1 MEMLS
6 PTSSAAK
13 EVANGR
19 NESHTNTYAFPN
31 GYPTAH
37 KLANALSLR
46 FGSWHRSK
54 DLVGGTRHPAA
65 ALAKLLAD
73 EFLLL
78 TQGDQYV
85 RAVDNLIVLTHRQ
98 YPHLPRLLC
107 Q

>member
-13 EVANGR
+13 EVTNGR
-19 NESHTNTYAFPN
+19 DESHTNTYTFPN
-31 GYPTAH
+31 GYPTAN

-73 EFLLL
+73 EFFLL
-78 TQGDQYV
+78 TQRDQNIGAIEY
-85 RAVDNLIVLTHRQ
+85 LIVLTHRRC
-98 YPHLPRLLC
+98 PPLLRLLC